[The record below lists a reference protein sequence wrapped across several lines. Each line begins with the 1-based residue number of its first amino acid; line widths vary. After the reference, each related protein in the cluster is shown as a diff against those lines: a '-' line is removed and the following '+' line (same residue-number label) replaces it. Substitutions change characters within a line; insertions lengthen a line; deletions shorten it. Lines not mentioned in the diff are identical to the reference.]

1 MGRRFVNQL
10 GDAESVEEVYLVT
23 DKQLR
28 ANKNGNPYVQIE
40 LRDRTGSIVGRMWNA
55 GENVFRTFETGDF
68 LLIKGKVQLFQG
80 SMQVILT
87 HVETMEPEKVDL
99 TEFLPHTHQ
108 DVGKL
113 LERLRG
119 FLLKVGNP
127 HLRALGEVY
136 LMDGDF
142 TRGLCQAPAGVRVHH
157 AYIGGLL
164 EHLVCMMDVAERIVP
179 LYPEVDRDLLIVGIF
194 LHDSGKIRELSYAR
208 AFGYT
213 DEGQLIG
220 HLSIGIEML
229 QEKVLQVPDLTGD
242 PFPRELLL
250 RLKHMILSHH
260 GTLEFGSPKVPMTPE
275 AVALH
280 AIDTLDTRIHICQR
294 EIKEDRGPGAWT
306 QYNQALG
313 RRLYKGG
320 PGDGSDA
327 DGDAGY

>member
-1 MGRRFVNQL
+1 MGRRFVDQF
-10 GDAESVEEVYLVT
+10 GDNESVEEVYLVA

-28 ANKNGNPYVQIE
+28 ANKNGNPYVQVD
-40 LRDRTGSIVGRMWNA
+40 LRDRSGGIIGRMWNA
-55 GENVFRTFETGDF
+55 GEGVFRAFETGDF
-68 LLIKGKVQLFQG
+68 VFVKGKVQLFQG
-80 SMQVILT
+80 ALQLILT
-87 HVETMEPEKVDL
+87 HIDKFDSQKVELND
-99 TEFLPHTHQ
+99 FLPHTRH

-113 LERLRG
+113 LEKLRG
-119 FLLKVGNP
+119 YLMKVGNP

-142 TRGLCQAPAGVRVHH
+142 TAGLCKAPAGVRVHH

-164 EHLVCMMDVAERIVP
+164 EHLVSMMDVADRILP
-179 LYPEVDRDLLIVGIF
+179 LYPEVDRDLLQIGIF
-194 LHDSGKIRELSYAR
+194 LHDSGKIRELSYTR
-208 AFGYT
+208 AFGYS

-220 HLSIGIEML
+220 HLAIGIEML
-229 QEKVLQVPDLTGD
+229 HEKVTQVPDLTGE
-242 PFPRELLL
+242 PFPRETLM

-280 AIDTLDTRIHICQR
+280 AIDTLDTRIHICVR
-294 EIKEDRGPGAWT
+294 EIKEDRGTSAWT

-320 PGDGSDA
+320 MGDGSDVSG
-327 DGDAGY
+327 DGTY

>member
-1 MGRRFVNQL
+1 MGRRFVDQL
-10 GDAESVEEVYLVT
+10 GDAEAVEEVYLVT

-40 LRDRTGSIVGRMWNA
+40 LRDRSGSIVGRMWNA
-55 GENVFRTFETGDF
+55 GDNVFRTFETGDF
-68 LLIKGKVQLFQG
+68 LFIKGKVQLFQG
-80 SMQVILT
+80 SLQVILT
-87 HVETMEPEKVDL
+87 HLDRMESEKVEL
-99 TEFLPHTHQ
+99 TDFLPHTKQ

-113 LERLRG
+113 LEKLRG
-119 FLLKVGNP
+119 FLMKIGNP

-164 EHLVCMMDVAERIVP
+164 EHLVSMMDVAERILP
-179 LYPEVDRDLLIVGIF
+179 LYPDVDRDLLIVGIF
-194 LHDSGKIRELSYAR
+194 LHDSGKIRELSYTR

-220 HLSIGIEML
+220 HLSIGIEL
-229 QEKVLQVPDLTGD
+229 LHEKVAQVPDLTGE
-242 PFPRELLL
+242 PFPRETLM

-280 AIDTLDTRIHICQR
+280 AIDTLDTRIHICLR
-294 EIKEDRGPGAWT
+294 EIKDDRGTSAWT

-320 PGDGSDA
+320 PGDGTDGS
-327 DGDAGY
+327 GDAL

>member
-1 MGRRFVNQL
+1 MGRRFVNLL
-10 GDAESVEEVYLVT
+10 GDGETIEEVYLAT

-28 ANKNGNPYVQIE
+28 SNKNGNPYVQIE
-40 LRDRTGSIVGRMWNA
+40 LRDRTGSIIGRMWNA
-55 GENVFRTFETGDF
+55 GENVFRAFETGDF
-68 LLIKGKVQLFQG
+68 LLIKGKAQLFLG
-80 SMQVILT
+80 SLQIILT
-87 HVETMEPEKVDL
+87 GIERMETEKVDL

-113 LERLRG
+113 LEKLRN
-119 FLLKVGNP
+119 FLLKVNNP
-127 HLRALGEVY
+127 NLRALGEVY
-136 LMDGDF
+136 LMDADF
-142 TRGLCQAPAGVRVHH
+142 TRGLCQAPAGIRVHH

-164 EHLVCMMDVAERIVP
+164 EHLVSMMEIAERILP
-179 LYPEVDRDLLIVGIF
+179 LYPDVDRDLLILGIF

-229 QEKVLQVPDLTGD
+229 QEKVTQVPDLTGE

-280 AIDTLDTRIHICQR
+280 AIDTLDTRIHICVR

-327 DGDAGY
+327 DGDAGF